1 MEKINDKPGKILTL
15 GQKRGKGQ
23 PKRLPRAWDKSP
35 QYFIV
40 PFIIV
45 FIKFTLMK

>member
-1 MEKINDKPGKILTL
+1 MKKAYAVQGALKYNMKSGIVKIDDRVRSRPL

-35 QYFIV
+35 
-40 PFIIV
+40 
-45 FIKFTLMK
+45 